1 MIPLDRL
8 AFVDLETTGLSP
20 SRDRIAEIGVVT
32 VDAGGATEW
41 TTLLRPGTQIPER
54 SRFCETAGTDAVK
67 SAPRFKDIAADL
79 HARLAGRLFV
89 AHNARFDYGFLR
101 AEFQRVGIEFEPPVL
116 CSVMLSRK
124 LYAQFERHDLDS
136 VVKRH
141 GLALKVRHRALPD
154 AQLLW
159 EFWQVILADQP
170 HAHLHSAVET
180 LLAGP
185 VLPAHL
191 DPSLIERLPE
201 APGVYVLHGDGEAM
215 LHAGKAG
222 NLKLHLRNYFRIDRT
237 SKKALEVSHLVRKIT
252 WRVTRG
258 AIGARL
264 RLNEL
269 TGLLTPAHKRR
280 ARKAV
285 HTWRL
290 RPEAYPCVDLLR
302 LPDRIGEQECYG
314 LFASELK
321 ARNAL
326 ARMAGKKRLCH
337 ALLGICQS
345 PDLPCTGCEADSAS
359 RCNTA
364 TGRLRQLTKVA
375 LALAPLRVSTWP
387 YDGPIGVKERSDL
400 HIIEEWRYLG
410 TAQNEQE
417 IHHILDCR
425 PDAFDEATFAYLS
438 KTLSRLPR
446 RRIVR
451 LARSE
456 ENPCPWRPSW

>member
-1 MIPLDRL
+1 MIPLDRI
-8 AFVDLETTGLSP
+8 AFLDVETTGLSP

-32 VDAGGATEW
+32 VDAAHATEW
-41 TTLLRPGTQIPER
+41 TTLLRPGMQIPER

-101 AEFQRVGIEFEPPVL
+101 AEFQRVGIEFEPQVL

-136 VVKRH
+136 LVERH
-141 GLALKVRHRALPD
+141 GLAMKVRHRALPD

-159 EFWQVILADQP
+159 EFWQVILAEQP
-170 HAHLHSAVET
+170 RAHLNSAVET

-201 APGVYVLHGDGEAM
+201 APGVYVLHGDGDAA
-215 LHAGKAG
+215 LHAGKAE

-237 SKKALEVSHLVRKIT
+237 SKKAIDVSHLVRKIT

-264 RLNEL
+264 QLNEL
-269 TGLLTPAHKRR
+269 TGRLAPAHKRR
-280 ARKAV
+280 AGKAAY
-285 HTWRL
+285 TWRL
-290 RPEAYPCVDLLR
+290 RPDAYPCVDLIR
-302 LPDRIGEQECYG
+302 LPDRTGGQECHG

-321 ARNAL
+321 ARNTL
-326 ARMAGKKRLCH
+326 ARIAGEKRLCH
-337 ALLGICQS
+337 ALLGIRQA
-345 PDLPCTGCEADSAS
+345 PDLSCTGCDAVSMPRCASAP
-359 RCNTA
+359 
-364 TGRLRQLTKVA
+364 GRLRQLTKAA
-375 LALAPLRVSTWP
+375 LALAPLRLSSWP
-387 YDGPIGVKERSDL
+387 YDGPIGVRERSDL

-438 KTLSRLPR
+438 KALPRLPR
-446 RRIVR
+446 RRIVK
-451 LARSE
+451 LARSP
-456 ENPCPWRPSW
+456 ENP